1 MFKKYDLKCYN
12 FRLMFYTIAATVIG
26 LFVIESAVGGSFFWK
41 QMFGLTVGVVLML
54 VISLIDYRFILRF
67 YWVLYAFNI
76 IILFAVKLFGKEVG
90 GAKRWI
96 PLGNSFS
103 LQPSEFAKVILILFL
118 AKMLATYREKLNTAK
133 FLCMVALVLAF
144 PIILIVTQPDLSTT
158 VLIFLVLATMIY
170 CAGLSYKII
179 GVILGI
185 AIPLF
190 VAFFVYIQNP
200 DNKIFFL
207 EDYQLGRI
215 RDFFNGDNGDLD
227 KQRQQIYSVQAIGSG
242 QLNGKGLN
250 NDDPTSMLNA
260 GYIYEPQTDF
270 IFAVIGEEL
279 GFLGGV
285 LCIGILA
292 LIVFECILEAI
303 RTRDFEGRLICCGM
317 AALITFQTFINIGV
331 ATRMLPNTGLPLPFY
346 SYGLSSMVSL
356 FSAFGIVL
364 NIHLSRYE
372 KKKDNT
378 LRFEYE

>member
-1 MFKKYDLKCYN
+1 MFKKYDLRYYN
-12 FRLMFYTIAATVIG
+12 YRLMILTVAATVIG

-41 QMFGLTVGVVLML
+41 QIFGLSVGLVLMIL
-54 VISLIDYRFILRF
+54 ASLIDYHFILRF
-67 YWVLYAFNI
+67 YWLLYAFNI
-76 IILFAVKLFGKEVG
+76 VILLAVKLFGKEVG

-96 PLGNSFS
+96 ALGEAFS
-103 LQPSEFAKVILILFL
+103 LQPSEFAKVILIIFL
-118 AKMLATYREKLNTAK
+118 AKLLANHREKLNTWT
-133 FLCMVALVLAF
+133 FLGLVASVLAF
-144 PIILIVTQPDLSTT
+144 PVLLIVTQPDLSTT
-158 VLIFLVLATMIY
+158 ILIFAVLATMIY
-170 CAGLSYKII
+170 CAGLSYKMI
-179 GVILGI
+179 GIILGV

-215 RDFFNGDNGDLD
+215 RDFLNGENGDLD

-279 GFLGGV
+279 GFMGGISCIVILG
-285 LCIGILA
+285 
-292 LIVFECILEAI
+292 LIVIECIIEAI
-303 RTRDFEGRLICCGM
+303 RARDFEGRLICCGM

-331 ATRMLPNTGLPLPFY
+331 ATRLLPNTGLPLPFF
-346 SYGLSSMVSL
+346 SYGLSSMISL
-356 FSAFGIVL
+356 FSAFGVIL

-372 KKKDNT
+372 KTKNET
-378 LRFEYE
+378 LRFDFE

>member
-1 MFKKYDLKCYN
+1 MFKKYDLKYYN
-12 FRLMFYTIAATVIG
+12 YRLMLFTIAATVIG

-41 QMFGLTVGVVLML
+41 QIFGLSVGVVLMITVSL
-54 VISLIDYRFILRF
+54 VDYHFVLRF
-67 YWVLYAFNI
+67 YWLLYAFNI
-76 IILFAVKLFGKEVG
+76 IILLAVKIFGKEVG

-96 PLGNSFS
+96 ALGDAFS
-103 LQPSEFAKVILILFL
+103 LQPSEFAKVILIIFL
-118 AKMLATYREKLNTAK
+118 AKLLANHRDKINSWK
-133 FLCMVALVLAF
+133 FLAFIVVVLGI
-144 PIILIVTQPDLSTT
+144 PVILIITQPDLSTT
-158 VLIFLVLATMIY
+158 LLIFMVLATMIY

-179 GVILGI
+179 GIILGVT
-185 AIPLF
+185 IPLF

-215 RDFFNGDNGDLD
+215 RDFLSGEDGDLD

-279 GFLGGV
+279 GFMGGI
-285 LCIGILA
+285 LCITVLA
-292 LIVFECILEAI
+292 LIVIECVLEAI
-303 RTRDFEGRLICCGM
+303 RARDFEGRLICCGM
-317 AALITFQTFINIGV
+317 AALITYQTFINIGV
-331 ATRMLPNTGLPLPFY
+331 ATRLLPNTGLPLPFY
-346 SYGLSSMVSL
+346 SYGLSSMISL
-356 FSAFGIVL
+356 FSAFGVIL

-372 KKKDNT
+372 KTKNDT
-378 LRFEYE
+378 LRFDFE